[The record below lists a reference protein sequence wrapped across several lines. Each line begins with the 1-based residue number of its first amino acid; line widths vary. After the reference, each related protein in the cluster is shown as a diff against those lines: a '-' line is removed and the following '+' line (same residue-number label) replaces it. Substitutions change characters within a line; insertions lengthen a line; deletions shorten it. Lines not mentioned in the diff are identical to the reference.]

1 MMNRLRRLRFW
12 MALSVVI
19 LMLIAASPRFAESA
33 PPTSAPSNSA
43 DLYLQAA
50 AAIRVESPAASNL
63 EYRGFPPFGP
73 DWDRLAADASNSNG
87 EARRLAREARSAEH
101 ATWPADLQPP
111 TPAYLNSCR
120 ALANEL
126 G

>member
-1 MMNRLRRLRFW
+1 MIDLLWRTRYW
-12 MALSVVI
+12 AALSVAVA
-19 LMLIAASPRFAESA
+19 IAMTTSPPCAKSA
-33 PPTSAPSNSA
+33 PPTTAPSNA
-43 DLYLQAA
+43 AEIYLQAA

-73 DWDRLAADASNSNG
+73 DWDRLAADAWNSNG

-120 ALANEL
+120 ALAN
-126 G
+126 